1 MYKNEFEI
9 DVFRCFKALY
19 KRCGL
24 IALITFLFLVAGI
37 GLTIEKGSDMYTSVA
52 TVYAAADNTN
62 DTSNAVTAM
71 NAYLDV
77 ATSYKVCQRAAL
89 IIGRSDIS
97 VEDIQSKLDVTSSIK
112 ENSSFN
118 VTNFING
125 SATIISFSAT
135 TDDPETSRVI
145 ADAAAQSY
153 AIEMENILKSDSVKP
168 LDSASKGVRSVNA
181 VLEAWKTRVKLAI
194 LGFVLACMLV
204 VCREMFNKKVCS
216 IREATIKNKLPI
228 IGIIPDYKE

>member
-1 MYKNEFEI
+1 MYRVVKRDGVNVDF
-9 DVFRCFKALY
+9 DVSKISA
-19 KRCGL
+19 
-24 IALITFLFLVAGI
+24 A
-37 GLTIEKGSDMYTSVA
+37 IEKAFIACEKQYHPSVIDMLALRVTSDFEEKIK
-52 TVYAAADNTN
+52 N
-62 DTSNAVTAM
+62 DV
-71 NAYLDV
+71 
-77 ATSYKVCQRAAL
+77 
-89 IIGRSDIS
+89 IS